1 MDNICDIGI
10 HAVKQW
16 IALKACSDWGL
27 KLQISF
33 VIHLKATCMRFASE
47 NFVTIAGINQV
58 KSSSCALLSQCFS
71 IHQNNN

>member
-1 MDNICDIGI
+1 MDNICDFGI

-33 VIHLKATCMRFASE
+33 VIHLKATCTRFASE
-47 NFVTIAGINQV
+47 NFVTIADMNTLTSGVVPWLGQI
-58 KSSSCALLSQCFS
+58 
-71 IHQNNN
+71 IYETT